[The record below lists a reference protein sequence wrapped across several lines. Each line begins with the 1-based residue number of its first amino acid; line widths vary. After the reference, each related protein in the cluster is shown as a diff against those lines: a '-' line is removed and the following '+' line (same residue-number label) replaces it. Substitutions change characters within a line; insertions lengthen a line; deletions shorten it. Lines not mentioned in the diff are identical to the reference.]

1 MVSMMHFNPFNGS
14 TFIIKNTTGQECFVQ
29 LPNEGTVRFVLD
41 LAVNEP
47 FIYRIKA
54 FCLPGNNVVSIGLDN
69 NTAIK
74 CYVNGKEQAA
84 STKYQLV
91 ANHLYEFTLIYDG
104 NHHTIWHLKDIT

>member
-1 MVSMMHFNPFNGS
+1 MVSMMHFSPFNGS
-14 TFIIKNTTGQECFVQ
+14 TFIIKNTTGQERSVQ

-54 FCLPGNNVVSIGLDN
+54 FCLPENNVVSIGLDN

-91 ANHLYEFTLIYDG
+91 ANHLYEFILIYDG